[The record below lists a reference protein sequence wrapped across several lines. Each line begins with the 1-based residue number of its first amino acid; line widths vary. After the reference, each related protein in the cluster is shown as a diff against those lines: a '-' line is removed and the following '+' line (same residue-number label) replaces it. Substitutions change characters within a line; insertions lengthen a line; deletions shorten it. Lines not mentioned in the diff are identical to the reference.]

1 MCELVNYTYFFF
13 LMTGDKTGGT
23 DSKGTLCWDKQLDI
37 YIEGHEDTGNDG
49 QVHGQDLLP

>member
-1 MCELVNYTYFFF
+1 
-13 LMTGDKTGGT
+13 MTGDKTGGT

-37 YIEGHEDTGNDG
+37 YIEGHEDIGNDG